1 MTRVDVERL
10 ARLLDGDTVRRWDVS
25 SDISGAEEH
34 LLTVAAA
41 LRRGSPPPPGP
52 EFTATLRANLVA
64 SARAR
69 STSRPMPEQVRWA
82 YEDLA
87 GRLRY
92 SLRATGMTAA
102 VAACLAIA
110 GIGLGAERSNPLDPL
125 YGTKLSLEQARLA
138 VISDG
143 LERAAREMS
152 YSKDRVVEAWGAME
166 RGDSPGVVV
175 ALHQADML
183 VRSGSPAWITED
195 PPTIA
200 TIVSEQ
206 RTLVVDLIPLI
217 DGDAVTAA
225 QQVVLTM
232 DGVLAQAEP
241 G

>member
-25 SDISGAEEH
+25 SGISEAEEQ
-34 LLTVAAA
+34 LLNVAAA
-41 LRRGSPPPPGP
+41 LRRGSPPPES
-52 EFTATLRANLVA
+52 EFTTTLRANLVA
-64 SARAR
+64 SAGARPFSPSMVERAR
-69 STSRPMPEQVRWA
+69 WA
-82 YEDLA
+82 CEDLA

-92 SLRATGMTAA
+92 SLRAAGVTAA
-102 VAACLAIA
+102 MAACLAIA
-110 GIGLGAERSNPLDPL
+110 GIGLGAERALPDGPL
-125 YGTKLSLEQARLA
+125 YGMKLSFEHVRLA
-138 VISDG
+138 MISDG
-143 LERAAREMS
+143 LQRAAREMS

-175 ALHQADML
+175 ALHQADRL
-183 VRSGSPAWITED
+183 VRSGSPAWIAED